1 MKIIL
6 SPTLPKNV
14 IPQYY
19 NYVARD
25 FFAIARLIRTKIY
38 SGNFNEFE
46 VKEWLGHTKI
56 QTTMSYIKDA
66 NCYYKLAPYDWINR
80 VLTTTMKGSGENA
93 GIPKDEKIGAFDR
106 ISFEKKERAWR
117 DSNPRPVG

>member
-1 MKIIL
+1 M
-6 SPTLPKNV
+6 
-14 IPQYY
+14 
-19 NYVARD
+19 D
-25 FFAIARLIRTKIY
+25 FCAIARLIRTKIH
-38 SGNFNEFE
+38 SGSFDEFE

-66 NCYYKLAPYDWINR
+66 NHYYKLAPYDWINR
-80 VLTTTMKGSGENA
+80 VLKAASKNSEENA

-106 ISFEKKERAWR
+106 ISSEKDERAWR